1 MGGCSNE
8 CYILIIA
15 KNVEDIHLQE
25 KNSKNQ
31 EPYKKNQESHKR
43 MT

>member
-15 KNVEDIHLQE
+15 KNVEDIHLRE
-25 KNSKNQ
+25 KNRKNQ
-31 EPYKKNQESHKR
+31 GLYKKNQESHKF
-43 MT
+43 

>member
-8 CYILIIA
+8 CYILIIT

-25 KNSKNQ
+25 KIEK
-31 EPYKKNQESHKR
+31 SHKKI
-43 MT
+43 TQVLGS